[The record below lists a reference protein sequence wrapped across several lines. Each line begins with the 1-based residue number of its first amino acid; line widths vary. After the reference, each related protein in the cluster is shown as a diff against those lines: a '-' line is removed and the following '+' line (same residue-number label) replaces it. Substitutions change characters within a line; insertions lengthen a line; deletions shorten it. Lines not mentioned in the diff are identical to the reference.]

1 MKYAKNF
8 FIILLLLLLINSKEH
23 VLAMNTGFSTEFLT
37 EEERK
42 TFLSNVN
49 ISILKEE
56 PQKDVIE
63 CFDVNQ
69 DGLIAIG
76 LSNFEKKTICIYDGN
91 YFLYGYEF
99 RCNGDFGV
107 EWDENNVNIYF
118 VRSDIII
125 TINSMGEIV
134 DVLRVQ
140 DTIENNSYRNYYIYA
155 IKRTVGENKYM
166 LKNNMGILNVFA
178 SSYSQLI
185 KVDENKVQT
194 ILYDANNKYI
204 VKLVAIIIFVVVF
217 ICIAIC
223 FVVRQLKNLYLRQYR
238 VERPADEL

>member
-1 MKYAKNF
+1 
-8 FIILLLLLLINSKEH
+8 
-23 VLAMNTGFSTEFLT
+23 
-37 EEERK
+37 
-42 TFLSNVN
+42 
-49 ISILKEE
+49 
-56 PQKDVIE
+56 
-63 CFDVNQ
+63 
-69 DGLIAIG
+69 
-76 LSNFEKKTICIYDGN
+76 
-91 YFLYGYEF
+91 
-99 RCNGDFGV
+99 
-107 EWDENNVNIYF
+107 
-118 VRSDIII
+118 
-125 TINSMGEIV
+125 MGEIV

-223 FVVRQLKNLYLRQYR
+223 FVVRQLKNLYLRQHR
-238 VERPADEL
+238 VERSADEL